1 MAFKMVAK
9 QYQIQA
15 LNLIKYG
22 RYMSENVNVMGLF
35 HSPLS
40 STPKVVTH
48 VPDHAAADHFL
59 RVRGTI
65 EGGTRR
71 GKKLVELLPFVGI
84 VLGAVGMGIHT
95 AYHQLVHSPA
105 IKISKLNRSS
115 LWELDRPDQLIHSG
129 KEFVNR
135 SLFRKFG
142 HIQQRES
149 YSSGSS
155 SSHIKPIYTTNSYIT
170 ATATTT
176 DKLVNH

>member
-1 MAFKMVAK
+1 MLACHC
-9 QYQIQA
+9 
-15 LNLIKYG
+15 
-22 RYMSENVNVMGLF
+22 R
-35 HSPLS
+35 
-40 STPKVVTH
+40 
-48 VPDHAAADHFL
+48 
-59 RVRGTI
+59 

-95 AYHQLVHSPA
+95 AYHQLVHSPT

-155 SSHIKPIYTTNSYIT
+155 SSSHIKPIYTTNSYIT